1 MKGANGAL
9 FFCQRFAIVLRFRG
23 RGLAPGSVGK

>member
-9 FFCQRFAIVLRFRG
+9 FFSQRFGVVLRFKV